1 MEGWRGMMTELDSY
15 DREIGE
21 SCAIEM
27 TVERE
32 QGVTSF

>member
-1 MEGWRGMMTELDSY
+1 MEGWSRLMTELDSY
-15 DREIGE
+15 REMGE

-27 TVERE
+27 IVERE